1 VTVLLFLDN
10 MSKLGGFVRI
20 AVGSQSKARGMVEI
34 KTGFQIMK
42 SVLFADNLHFMLA

>member
-10 MSKLGGFVRI
+10 MSKPGGFVGV
-20 AVGSQSKARGMVEI
+20 AAGSQSKARGMDEI

-42 SVLFADNLHFMLA
+42 SVLFGDNLHFMLP